1 MSKVT
6 IMTKLSLFC
15 LLFIAATFK
24 VNAQSKHPLVPDTY
38 VFSSDSLSG
47 FDETTAKQA
56 AFAANAYGDEY
67 KVFMYMAKREYI
79 KAKYSLPTIA
89 PQLPASA
96 NKGAAIT
103 VANCVNEDFE
113 QGSLSSAVPG
123 TLTIGSTTGVAGWTV
138 TSGSNSGATGS
149 CLLSGSYTGAPNAC
163 QVISTS
169 TASAAGA
176 VDPIIGSSYPI
187 YSVFG
192 NNVNGGS
199 AVAGNPPNMM
209 GDWFIRIN
217 NSTAGASIH
226 KLSKTFAVTPANAL
240 FQFAF
245 IAVIQGAHCCCDNA
259 GFALKVY
266 KQTGCTGVPTLT
278 TCPSFTA
285 SPPAGAGCTPTGTCG
300 AGGATTYLNAATSG
314 WYYNKWKVSTMDLS
328 TYIGDCITI
337 EIYAIDCPYS
347 GHAGYVYFD
356 AQCNPMAIIGN
367 STSFPAGTPQITLPT
382 CGTGNTA
389 TITAPPGMGPY
400 VWSGPDPLVNGST
413 AQTVT
418 TSITGNY
425 TITMT
430 PPGSCGPS
438 VKQVS
443 VVISPAPNLALSPQQ
458 VTCTNT
464 LNSLSLL
471 MSSGTAGTTTPQYTV
486 SFSPSLPTNTVGVSA
501 TTGTYTGF
509 APGNYTCTITDAAG
523 CQATQTF
530 SMAAA
535 VPVPSF
541 TLNPLATVVGCA
553 PNNTTAITAVNTS
566 TLSNMTYTWSSTST
580 GTFVGNPW
588 IGGAPTGTNVIT
600 VTGSDITVGSCPVT
614 QTIQITGNTA
624 VPGISVSPLTKTL
637 TCGSP
642 CASFTATC
650 PSGTTNI
657 VGVWLDQSNAVLTGP
672 SGSPL
677 VLCVSNT
684 GTYTAVFTNSVNGCT
699 SSQSVTV
706 VDNSGLVPT
715 MTVTSN
721 QNTFTLTCGNPQ
733 ISMNIN
739 TTSTITPKT
748 YSWTNVTTSVTT
760 TPVTGGYTVTVPG
773 QYIACLNAN
782 NCVVCQTITIAQD
795 TVKPIVSSITSLPS
809 SSYTL
814 TCKNPVLTASAVTS
828 PMLPLTSYS
837 WTTPPNLTVSQPTI
851 SVSLSNITS
860 STTPTSYTVLA
871 MGANGCVGRQKVLIS
886 KDIFVPP
893 YTAVFTPSAITC
905 AVPCVALSTG
915 ASTSTV
921 PVTFTFT
928 SPAPT
933 MTANTNGYLFCNPG
947 TYTMTY
953 QSTLNGC
960 TATTTTLVPLNVTP
974 PSTVVVPPV
983 QVQCGQATAT
993 ITAGT
998 STTSSAFSYTWD
1010 PPSLTTAL
1018 SCPGGAGCYST
1029 TVNQAGQYG
1038 VFILNNINGCSATN
1052 TITVLPP
1059 SLPVGLTA
1067 NPASG
1072 FAPLGVTFANT
1083 TPSTST
1089 SGTVTTTWTYGN
1101 GTSVTTTSAASTY
1114 TGSST
1119 PFPGGSTTYNS
1130 AGTYTVWLV
1139 MAQNSGTTSC
1149 AGTASTVINVDLASQ
1164 MTVPNVFTPNQ
1175 DGVNDFFSLRTTN
1188 LTEIKCTIF
1197 DRWGV
1202 MMYDVTSETGNI
1214 AWDGKNLGGKEVPE
1228 GTYFYIITAKGK
1240 DGKTEFLNEK
1250 GEKIPEKGYVS
1261 LYR

>member
-1 MSKVT
+1 M
-6 IMTKLSLFC
+6 
-15 LLFIAATFK
+15 LFIAATFK

-38 VFSSDSLSG
+38 VFSTDSLNG
-47 FDETTAKQA
+47 FDENAAKQA

-67 KVFMYMAKREYI
+67 KVYMYMAKREYI
-79 KAKYSLPTIA
+79 KMKYNLPTAAPLELSQVYKGSAIA
-89 PQLPASA
+89 
-96 NKGAAIT
+96 

-113 QGSLSSAVPG
+113 EGSLTSAVPG
-123 TLTIGSTTGVAGWTV
+123 TLTIGSITGVNGWSV
-138 TSGSNSGATGS
+138 TSGSNSGSTGS
-149 CLLSGSYTGAPNAC
+149 CLLSGSYVGVPNAC
-163 QVISTS
+163 QVISTN
-169 TASAAGA
+169 SATGG
-176 VDPIIGSSYPI
+176 VDPIIGSSYPL

-192 NNVNGGS
+192 NNPNNGS
-199 AVAGNPPNMM
+199 SVAGNPANMK
-209 GDWFIRIN
+209 GDWFIKIN
-217 NSTAGASIH
+217 NQTGGAGIH
-226 KLSKTFAVTPANAL
+226 KLQKCFQVTQNNAL

-259 GFALKVY
+259 GFSLKVKIGSSCGAGTY
-266 KQTGCTGVPTLT
+266 TSCPT
-278 TCPSFTA
+278 FTA
-285 SPPAGAGCTPTGTCG
+285 SPPTQGACTPSGTCG
-300 AGGATTYLNAATSG
+300 IGGTTTYFNAATSG
-314 WYYNKWKVSTMDLS
+314 WYYNKWKFNTMDLS
-328 TYIGDCITI
+328 GLIGQFITI
-337 EIYAIDCPYS
+337 EVYAIDCPYS

-367 STSFPAGTPQITLPT
+367 GTSFPAGTPQITLPT

-430 PPGSCGPS
+430 PPGSCGPT

-443 VVISPAPNLALSPQQ
+443 VVISPAPNLAVSPQQ
-458 VTCTNT
+458 VTCTNSV
-464 LNSLSLL
+464 NSVSLL
-471 MSSGTAGTTTPQYTV
+471 MGSGTPGSGTPNYTV
-486 SFSPSLPTNTVGVSA
+486 SFSPSSPTGTVGASA
-501 TTGTYTGF
+501 TTATYTGF
-509 APGNYTCTITDAAG
+509 AAGNYTCTITDASG
-523 CQATQTF
+523 CQANQTF
-530 SMAAA
+530 SIAAA
-535 VPVPSF
+535 PPVPSF
-541 TLNPLATVVGCA
+541 SLSSPLTVLGCA
-553 PNNTTAITAVNTS
+553 PNNTTAITATNTG
-566 TLSNMTYTWSSTST
+566 TLTNMTYTWSSAST

-588 IGGAPTGTNVIT
+588 IGGAPTGTNVLT
-600 VTGSDITVGSCPVT
+600 VTGSDIGAGSCPVT
-614 QTIQITGNTA
+614 QTFVINGNTA
-624 VPGISVSPLTKTL
+624 VPGVSVSPLTKTL

-706 VDNSGLVPT
+706 VDNSGNVPG
-715 MTVTSN
+715 MNVTSN
-721 QNTFTLTCGNPQ
+721 QGTFTLTCGTPS

-739 TTSTITPKT
+739 TTSTISPKT
-748 YSWTNVTTSVTT
+748 YSWTNVTTSITT
-760 TPVTGGYTVTVPG
+760 TPANGGYTVTVPG

-782 NCVVCQTITIAQD
+782 NCVVCQTLTIAQD
-795 TVKPIVSSITSLPS
+795 TARPIVSSITSLPS

-814 TCKNPVLTASAVTS
+814 TCANPVLTASAVTS

-905 AVPCVALSTG
+905 AVPCVAMSTG

-921 PVTFTFT
+921 PITFTFT

-933 MTANTNGYLFCNPG
+933 TTANTNGFLFCNPG

-974 PSTVVVPPV
+974 PSTVAVAPI
-983 QVQCGQATAT
+983 QMQCGQTTAT

-998 STTSSAFSYTWD
+998 STTSSAYSYTWD
-1010 PPSLTTAL
+1010 PPSQTTAL
-1018 SCPGGAGCYST
+1018 SCPGGPSCYST
-1029 TVNQAGQYG
+1029 TVNEAGQYG
-1038 VFILNNINGCSATN
+1038 VFILNNVNGCSATN
-1052 TITVLPP
+1052 TITVLSPA
-1059 SLPVGLTA
+1059 LPVSMTA
-1067 NPASG
+1067 NPTNG

-1089 SGTVTTTWTYGN
+1089 SGTVTTGWSYGN
-1101 GTSVTTTSAASTY
+1101 GNSVSTTSAASTY
-1114 TGSST
+1114 TGSAT
-1119 PFPGGSTTYNS
+1119 PFPGGSATYNA
-1130 AGTYTVWLV
+1130 AGTYTVWLTMTQV
-1139 MAQNSGTTSC
+1139 SGSLTCS
-1149 AGTASTVINVDLASQ
+1149 GTASTVVTVDLASQ
-1164 MTVPNVFTPNQ
+1164 MTVPNVFTPNG
-1175 DGVNDFFSLRTTN
+1175 DGVNDFFTLRTTN
-1188 LTEIKCTIF
+1188 LTEITCTIF

-1202 MMYDVTSETGNI
+1202 KMYDVKSETGNI
-1214 AWDGKNLGGKEVPE
+1214 SWDGKNLGGKEVPE
-1228 GTYFYIITAKGK
+1228 GTYFYIIKATGK
-1240 DGKTEFLNEK
+1240 DGKTEFLNDK
-1250 GEKIPEKGYVS
+1250 GEKIPEQGTVS